1 MKAYSAAT
9 TAGTLS
15 GGEDINQVLEEVNKQ
30 LDKMGS
36 EANETKAKLE
46 AALIDEMKSVYSN
59 LAENE
64 RTLAEQ
70 TVEIWKNA
78 FDAIADARKKVFGD
92 ESLLEDLQD
101 PETLRTLAE
110 AAGMSPSEF
119 YDAYM
124 RGEITGESFKQ
135 KPYDVEA
142 QKEKYGIDVL
152 ESGLVTSD

>member
-78 FDAIADARKKVFGD
+78 FDAIADARKKVFQLEQD
-92 ESLLEDLQD
+92 LKDAQNVKSLFLDQILMYQ
-101 PETLRTLAE
+101 
-110 AAGMSPSEF
+110 
-119 YDAYM
+119 
-124 RGEITGESFKQ
+124 KQ
-135 KPYDVEA
+135 LNIK
-142 QKEKYGIDVL
+142 
-152 ESGLVTSD
+152 